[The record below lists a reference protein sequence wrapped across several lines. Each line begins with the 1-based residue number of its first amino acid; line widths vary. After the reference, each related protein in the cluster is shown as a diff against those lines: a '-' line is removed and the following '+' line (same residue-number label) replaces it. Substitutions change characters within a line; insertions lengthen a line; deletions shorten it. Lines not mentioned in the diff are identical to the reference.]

1 MVMLTYVL
9 KNVNYSNDSRASKRD
24 VKSFSS
30 QYELDGS
37 IQVFDASLIEETPNR
52 SVLIFGNHFY
62 HGCFLHY
69 FEGCPRV
76 SSFHLHNLDYE
87 AGNEL

>member
-37 IQVFDASLIEETPNR
+37 IQVFDASLFEETPNR
-52 SVLIFGNHFY
+52 S
-62 HGCFLHY
+62 
-69 FEGCPRV
+69 
-76 SSFHLHNLDYE
+76 SSDIWESLLSWMFSPLL
-87 AGNEL
+87 